1 MFVVSE
7 NKNPGSFYTSG
18 IFYCIQIVASE
29 SYFLGSNLNFEFK
42 KWCTRR
48 GSNSRPIAP
57 EAIALSN

>member
-1 MFVVSE
+1 MV
-7 NKNPGSFYTSG
+7 PGF
-18 IFYCIQIVASE
+18 FYCIQIVARKIV
-29 SYFLGSNLNFEFK
+29 FLVFNLDFEFK